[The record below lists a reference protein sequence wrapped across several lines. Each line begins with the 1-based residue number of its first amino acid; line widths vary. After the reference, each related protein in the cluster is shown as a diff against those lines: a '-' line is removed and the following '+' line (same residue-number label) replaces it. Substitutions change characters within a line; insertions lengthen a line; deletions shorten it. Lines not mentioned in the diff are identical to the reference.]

1 MNTTNIATRL
11 IAGAIV
17 TALVSSLSSI
27 ASAAEGTDSLHKT
40 IQYTDLSVS
49 SAQGAATLYNRIRLA
64 SEEVCS
70 PLDHG
75 DLSSKMH
82 AEACMHKAIA
92 DAVSQVNRPA
102 LTAVYNARNGGSLPM
117 IAAAK

>member
-1 MNTTNIATRL
+1 MNTTNIATRF

-17 TALVSSLSSI
+17 TALISSFSSI
-27 ASAAEGTDSLHKT
+27 ASAAEGTDSMQKT
-40 IQYTDLSVS
+40 LRYAGASVDS
-49 SAQGAATLYNRIRLA
+49 EQGAATLYNRIRIA

-70 PLDHG
+70 PLGHG

-82 AEACMHKAIA
+82 AKACAHKAIA
-92 DAVSQVNRPA
+92 DAVSQVNQPA

-117 IAAAK
+117 IAAVK

>member
-1 MNTTNIATRL
+1 MNTKNIATRP

-17 TALVSSLSSI
+17 SALISSYSSI
-27 ASAAEGTDSLHKT
+27 ASAAEGTESLQKT
-40 IQYTDLSVS
+40 VKYADVSVAS
-49 SAQGAATLYNRIRLA
+49 SQGATTLYNRIRIA
-64 SEEVCS
+64 SEEVCA

-82 AEACMHKAIA
+82 AKACMQKATA
-92 DAVSQVNRPA
+92 DAVSKVNQPA

-117 IAAAK
+117 IAAVK

>member
-11 IAGAIV
+11 IAGAIF
-17 TALVSSLSSI
+17 TALVSSLSAI
-27 ASAAEGTDSLHKT
+27 ASADENTGSPQKT
-40 IQYTDLSVS
+40 VKYTDLTVS
-49 SAQGAATLYNRIRLA
+49 SAQGAASLYNRIRIA

-75 DLSSKMH
+75 DLASKMH
-82 AEACMHKAIA
+82 MKACVHKSIA
-92 DAVSQVNRPA
+92 DAVGQVNQPA
-102 LTAVYNARNGGSLPM
+102 LTAVYNARNGGSLPL